1 MSTTAAPVLK
11 TYRFTV
17 EDYHRLGE
25 LGVLSG
31 QVKTELLNGN
41 IIEMSPINSLHAGT
55 VNRISRFL
63 DDLLEKSVLIAVQNP
78 VSLSAYSEPE
88 PDISLLYPRQ
98 DFYSASHP
106 TPADVLCLIEVADT
120 TVIKDRSVKI
130 PLYAA
135 AGIPEVWLVDL
146 PAACVEVYALPE
158 GEQYRQVAVYD
169 RNSVLQSPLA
179 GAIPVKDILG

>member
-25 LGVLSG
+25 LGVLSEE
-31 QVKTELLNGN
+31 VRTELLNGN
-41 IIEMSPINSLHAGT
+41 IVEMSPINSLHAGT
-55 VNRISRFL
+55 VNRIGRL
-63 DDLLEKSVLIAVQNP
+63 LADLLEDAVLLSVQNP
-78 VSLSAYSEPE
+78 VSLSVYSEPE
-88 PDISLLYPRQ
+88 PDISLLRPRP
-98 DFYSASHP
+98 DFYAASHP

-120 TVIKDRSVKI
+120 TVVKDRSVKI

-146 PAACVEVYALPE
+146 PAACVEVYAQPE
-158 GEQYRQVAVYD
+158 GDQYLQVAVYD
-169 RNSVLQSPLA
+169 RSAVLQSPLA